1 MSKHSKD
8 NVNSKE
14 KNKRKNKSTGKKLII
29 SLLLILLAIPV
40 GVFGYMYVKLN
51 SIHVKSDYES
61 TIDDVKG
68 ITNILL
74 TGTDARPGESASR
87 TDSMMILTLD
97 TKNDSIKLTSL
108 ARDTY
113 VQLPGKGGAKLNTA
127 YFWGQE
133 SMLFETIESE
143 FGIGVDKIVQ
153 VDFNALMTIIDILG
167 GVEVDVPANSLSD
180 INLCAQESYGHYDS
194 STKGDFISI
203 KSAGLQ
209 TLNGYQALGFSRTRK
224 ADSAIDRDGRQQEI
238 ILAVAEK
245 MKNMSPSKFPQLLDS
260 ILPHIKTNI
269 SSTEIMKL
277 ALSGL
282 GILSNGNEIK
292 KAEFPIID
300 NVHSK
305 GGIYK
310 NAGWVWLYDVNS
322 VSVLQDF
329 IYRDIDMED
338 NEYLKDNSSI
348 QLNY

>member
-1 MSKHSKD
+1 MDKHNK
-8 NVNSKE
+8 NNGNSK
-14 KNKRKNKSTGKKLII
+14 KKNKSTGKKIII
-29 SLLLILLAIPV
+29 SLLLILIAIPV
-40 GVFGYMYVKLN
+40 GVFGYMYIKLN
-51 SIHVKSDYES
+51 SIHVESNYES
-61 TIDDVKG
+61 KVEDVKG

-74 TGTDARPGESASR
+74 TGTDARSGETASR
-87 TDSMMILTLD
+87 TDTMMILTID
-97 TKNDSIKLTSL
+97 DNSNSIKLTSL

-113 VQLPGKGGAKLNTA
+113 VQLPGKGGGKLNTA

-133 SMLFETIESE
+133 SMLFETIEKE

-153 VDFNALMTIIDILG
+153 VDFNALMNIIDILG
-167 GVEVDVPANSLSD
+167 GVEVNVPANSLD
-180 INLCAQESYGHYDS
+180 NINLCALESYQEYQS

-224 ADSAIDRDGRQQEI
+224 NDSAISRDGRQQEV

-245 MKNMSPSKFPQLLDS
+245 MKSMSVSKFPQLLDS
-260 ILPHIKTNI
+260 ILPHVKTNI
-269 SSTEIMKL
+269 SSSEILKISL
-277 ALSGL
+277 SALD
-282 GILSNGNEIK
+282 ILSSGNEIK
-292 KAEFPIID
+292 RAEFPIID

-310 NAGWVWLYDVNS
+310 NYGWVWLYDVNS

-329 IYRDIDMED
+329 IYKNIDMEE
-338 NEYLKDNSSI
+338 NEYLRDNSNI